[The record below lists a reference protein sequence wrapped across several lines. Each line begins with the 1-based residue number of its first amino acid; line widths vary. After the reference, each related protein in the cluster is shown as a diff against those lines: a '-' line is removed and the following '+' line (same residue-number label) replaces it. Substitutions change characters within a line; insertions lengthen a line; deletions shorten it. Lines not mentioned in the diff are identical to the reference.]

1 MIIKVREFNND
12 YTDDDDVPY
21 DLLDKAAAEATAVAE
36 KDKDALEAELRKVLG
51 DRLDRVYFEI
61 GDTDEYDEDK
71 GRDHYYF
78 TATVPVTLNVSHK
91 TGRDEYDDVL
101 DKIDSCFGD
110 ADLSIEYDPDDS
122 KGYVNDT
129 DALDVYKGY
138 YTYTFETEADT

>member
-1 MIIKVREFNND
+1 MIIKVREYYND
-12 YTDDDDVPY
+12 PSDDTDVPY
-21 DLLDKAAAEATAVAE
+21 DLLDKAAVEAAAVAE

-51 DRLDRVYFEI
+51 DRLGRMDFEI
-61 GDTDEYDEDK
+61 GDVDVYDEDK

-110 ADLSIEYDPDDS
+110 ADLSIEYEPNDS
-122 KGYVNDT
+122 KGYVHDT